1 MRRLLILS
9 CCLALALCAAC
20 DKTSK
25 DDLERL
31 RQELDKIKSEAV
43 GVVPEAGKV
52 DVPGQL
58 DIIFDKESYWVDAAG
73 SVAVHYTLTEAATL
87 QVSAQEGWSTRVNA
101 ANGTEGEIV
110 VTAPDPASPGLVTIK
125 ATTDKGISAET
136 MLQVKVRRPCTDATC
151 PTIDALAYNGFNP
164 QISTLE
170 NFQKLAD
177 AGMTIITVEGAPY
190 FNWRE
195 QARNAE
201 STGVKVILF
210 INIQAGLYSE
220 DPENYKGLDEL
231 VLEAIQYPAIVAF
244 QIADEP
250 STELAYYLKTSKDR
264 IEALAPNHPVYINL
278 HPSTVSQAGMMA
290 LTYEDYVEYYAS
302 VCDLKFI
309 TFDEYPIFKT
319 GVEDAWYRSLR
330 VIYDTAKR
338 HGVPFWAFI
347 QSCREYSRVD
357 PSVETMRLQGN
368 VNLAYGAQCNQFF
381 VWKATSGTNYAPIMD
396 DGTYTEAY
404 DDCKAYLKEMHS
416 RDFVFA
422 GCDVRSVRHLG
433 IDYYLHGTCLT
444 EADYPEEI
452 SEISSPS
459 STLVSFIGNSGN
471 EYVVI
476 CNKAWNAKLPVNVT
490 FTKEVYTIDR
500 EGVFTSQEPGRHQFT
515 LDEGDMMVIKLK

>member
-1 MRRLLILS
+1 MRKLLILS
-9 CCLALALCAAC
+9 CCLALGLFTAC
-20 DKTSK
+20 DKASK
-25 DDLERL
+25 DELERL
-31 RQELDKIKSEAV
+31 RQELDNIKAEAV
-43 GVVPEAGKV
+43 GVLPDAGPV
-52 DVPGQL
+52 DEPADFV
-58 DIIFDKESYWVDAAG
+58 ITFDKESYWVDAAG
-73 SVAVHYTLTEAATL
+73 SIPIHFTLTEEASVE
-87 QVSAQEGWSTRVNA
+87 VSAQEGWGTRVSMA
-101 ANGTEGEIV
+101 TGTEGDIV
-110 VTAPDPASPGLVTIK
+110 VTAPDPASPGLIAIK
-125 ATTDKGISAET
+125 TTTDKGVTSEAMI
-136 MLQVKVRRPCTDATC
+136 QIKVRRPCTEATC
-151 PTIDALAYNGFNP
+151 PTIEALAYNGFNP
-164 QISTLE
+164 QISTVE
-170 NFQKLAD
+170 NFRKLAD
-177 AGMTIITVEGAPY
+177 AGITMITVECIPG

-201 STGVKVILF
+201 ATGVKVILF
-210 INIQAGLYSE
+210 INYQAGLYSQ

-396 DGTYTEAY
+396 DGTYTTAY
-404 DDCKAYLKEMHS
+404 DDSKTYLHEMHS

-422 GCDVRSVRHLG
+422 GCDVRAVRHLG
-433 IDYYLHGTCLT
+433 IDYFLHGTCLT